1 MVCLCGCSAFE
12 VLEFL
17 HVDLFRNV
25 GPAFIHS
32 EAGEFGEKFVEQNV
46 LFIIA
51 HLYRERICNCFGED
65 STGRIIELV
74 GLGRLHDLLP
84 DFLLPSLSSWSART

>member
-46 LFIIA
+46 LFIVV
-51 HLYRERICNCFGED
+51 HLDRERICNSCTEKLK
-65 STGRIIELV
+65 SMLRYALYTYSLV
-74 GLGRLHDLLP
+74 M
-84 DFLLPSLSSWSART
+84 SLSTLMRFW